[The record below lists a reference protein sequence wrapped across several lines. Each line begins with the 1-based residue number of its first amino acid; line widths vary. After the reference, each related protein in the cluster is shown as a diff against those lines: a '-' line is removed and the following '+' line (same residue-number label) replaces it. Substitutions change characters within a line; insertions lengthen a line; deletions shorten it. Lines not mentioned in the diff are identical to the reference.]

1 MTKSIKDAEARLE
14 ELNAKMGELT
24 ANFDRINTIKESDTL
39 IKEASIVKTSGTQYA
54 LLDARIENG
63 EKSKNWSHHRQSAFV
78 KTTWRMLRQQIQ
90 LMMLRRAST

>member
-1 MTKSIKDAEARLE
+1 MTKSIKDAEAHLE

-39 IKEASIVKTSGTQYA
+39 IKEAGMVKTAQTQHA

-63 EKSKNWSHHRQSAFV
+63 EKESKNWSHLRQRALV
-78 KTTWRMLRQQIQ
+78 KTMWRMLR
-90 LMMLRRAST
+90 

>member
-39 IKEASIVKTSGTQYA
+39 IKEASIVKTTDTQYA
-54 LLDARIENG
+54 RLDARIENG
-63 EKSKNWSHHRQSAFV
+63 
-78 KTTWRMLRQQIQ
+78 
-90 LMMLRRAST
+90 